1 MTTKSSKPA
10 YPEQEIKFLKSL
22 QKHLE
27 IQLPEHLNV
36 YGKEDKAAKA
46 AFKRAL
52 SGEPEHLRKIYEFV
66 LPHFTYQKPY
76 QQDKVWIPVACLYV
90 FYPQHIE
97 EDEESR
103 RRSFGISCRGL
114 ATATSS
120 EGADR
125 RFKAFLDMSL
135 EDLRSPLN
143 ALVRQMKSKGIAIDY
158 PKLIADLQRWEHPN
172 QFIQDQWA
180 RDFWGVHKPQD
191 EEEQVMS
198 E

>member
-1 MTTKSSKPA
+1 MTAKLSKSA

-22 QKHLE
+22 QKRLG
-27 IQLPEHLNV
+27 IQPPEQVNLQSKGDN
-36 YGKEDKAAKA
+36 AAKA
-46 AFKRAL
+46 AFKRAM

-66 LPHFTYQKPY
+66 LPYFSYQGKY
-76 QQDKVWIPVACLYV
+76 EQDKAWIPVACLYI

-97 EDEESR
+97 DNEESK
-103 RRSFGISCRGL
+103 RRSFGVSCRGL

-125 RFKAFLDMSL
+125 RFKALLDMSL

-180 RDFWGVHKPQD
+180 RDFWGVHKSQD
-191 EEEQVMS
+191 EEEQAMS